1 MCMSGIGE
9 RQLNTILSVM
19 NLPGISAKS
28 FLKKRER
35 EVAGSII
42 KVADETCIEAASME
56 KEMGIAATVSR

>member
-28 FLKKRER
+28 LKKRER
-35 EVAGSII
+35 EVARSII
-42 KVADETCIEAASME
+42 KVADETCIEAATME
-56 KEMGIAATVSR
+56 KQMEIAATVSR

>member
-28 FLKKRER
+28 LRKRER
-35 EVAGSII
+35 EVARSII
-42 KVADETCIEAASME
+42 KVADETCIEAATME
-56 KEMGIAATVSR
+56 KQMEIAATVSR